1 MIPKLTNILKTIF
14 VQTPLTL
21 LRGVS
26 FVIRKQKV
34 LLLILIYAIYSFLS
48 ALASIPVLKH
58 ITSVVLKKP
67 IELCLNL
74 LYKIKIDDSGINS
87 VNLISMGV
95 KNITH
100 KKARSFITIGGM
112 AIGIGSIVFLLS
124 VGYGLQRMVVN
135 KVARLDELKQAN
147 ITAQPGSRV
156 RINDEQ
162 LSRISKFQDVKA
174 ILPLIS
180 VVGRISYQNSVVDLA
195 VYGVTSRYL
204 AESAEK
210 PVQGVLFKSDAL
222 SRVFPD
228 TTAEDVAG
236 ASTRRVRGSIGDEIG
251 SINYTIDPEVW
262 IKVRDNPNSDAPVI
276 GFAKRLEGQVVGKL
290 TIGSP
295 YANNKYGE
303 IEIYGQ
309 DAENSAKAG
318 QWLKATFPLWEEAEC
333 DPVNNNCD
341 QSGDYRRRADIDG
354 SNLASEGYI
363 DLAHVTLIKSPL
375 KESGQVLGLEAKV
388 NQGID
393 TIDLQDLSASASA
406 LVALTEIASE
416 SAKLVSA
423 VKNVDISKTATKQ
436 AVVNRAML
444 TVLNIKESEAIG
456 KEFETTFVV
465 TGDLLNE
472 SDAKI
477 ESNPVNYKI
486 VGVVAQNS
494 TPFFYVPF
502 IDLRSLGVDNFSQAK
517 LISKSDSTLNR
528 IRQQVEGLGFSTTS
542 ASDTVAQIDSLF
554 QTVRFMLLALGIV
567 ALSVAAMGMFNTLTV
582 SLLERTHEVGLMKTM
597 GMKSNE
603 IENLFLVESVVMG
616 MMGGIAGLI
625 VGFAGG
631 KLAGLVLTL
640 LALRSGIGV
649 VDIAYIPPDLIFYI
663 VLLSLFVGFVTGIY
677 PAQRAKYI
685 SALNA
690 LHYE

>member
-1 MIPKLTNILKTIF
+1 MLKKVLNILKNT
-14 VQTPLTL
+14 VVRTPKYIV
-21 LRGVS
+21 RG
-26 FVIRKQKV
+26 FLFILRKQKV
-34 LLLILIYAIYSFLS
+34 LLLILIYGIYTSLLAIAKLPLVKI
-48 ALASIPVLKH
+48 ATGPLLR
-58 ITSVVLKKP
+58 KP
-67 IELCLNL
+67 IDFCLNL

-87 VNLISMGV
+87 VNLITMGV

-124 VGYGLQRMVVN
+124 LGYGLQRMVVN

-162 LSRISKFQDVKA
+162 LARISKFQDVKA
-174 ILPLIS
+174 VLPLIS
-180 VVGRISYQNSVVDLA
+180 VVGKISYQSSVIDLA

-210 PVQGVLFKSDAL
+210 PVKGVLFQSDELAR
-222 SRVFPD
+222 SYTD
-228 TTAEDVAG
+228 TSAEEVAG
-236 ASTRRVRGSIGDEIG
+236 ASTRRIRGVVGDEIG
-251 SINYTIDPEVW
+251 SINYTIEPEVW
-262 IKVRDNPNSDAPVI
+262 VKVRDNPSTDAPVI
-276 GFAKRLEGQVVGKL
+276 GYTKRSEGQAVGKL
-290 TIGSP
+290 VIGSP
-295 YANNKYGE
+295 YLNGKYPE
-303 IEIYGQ
+303 IEIHQG
-309 DAENSAKAG
+309 DFENVQKAG
-318 QWLKATFPLWEEAEC
+318 QWLKEEFQLWEEATC
-333 DPVNNNCD
+333 DPVNTGCD
-341 QSGDYRRRADIDG
+341 PTGNYKVRKDAEGKAMQ
-354 SNLASEGYI
+354 SEGYI
-363 DLAHVTLIKSPL
+363 DLAHVGLIKSPL

-388 NQGID
+388 NQGIE
-393 TIDLQDLSASASA
+393 TIDIKDLSASASA
-406 LVALTEIASE
+406 LASLAEIASE
-416 SAKLVSA
+416 SARLVSA
-423 VKNVDISKTATKQ
+423 VKNVDISSTAKRQ

-444 TVLNIKESEAIG
+444 TVLDIKESEAIG
-456 KEFETTFVV
+456 KEFETSFVV

-477 ESNPVNYKI
+477 ESLPLKYKI
-486 VGVVAQNS
+486 VGVVPQS
-494 TPFFYVPF
+494 DTPFFYVPF

-517 LISKSDSTLNR
+517 LIARTDNTLGKV
-528 IRQQVEGLGFSTTS
+528 RQQVEGLGFSTTS

-616 MMGGIAGLI
+616 VLGGMAGLI
-625 VGFAGG
+625 VGFGGG
-631 KLAGLVLTL
+631 KLASIVLTL
-640 LALRSGIGV
+640 IALRSGVGV
-649 VDIAYIPPDLIFYI
+649 IDVSYVPPDLVFYI